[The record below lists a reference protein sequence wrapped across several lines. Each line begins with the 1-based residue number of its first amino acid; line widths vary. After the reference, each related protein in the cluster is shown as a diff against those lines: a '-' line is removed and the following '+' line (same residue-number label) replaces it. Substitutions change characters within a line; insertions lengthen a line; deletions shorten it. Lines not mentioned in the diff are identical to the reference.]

1 MRTVLKDLYVC
12 KVARRCLCLL
22 VLGFLCAVAGAQEPA
37 HVIIV
42 AGQSNTDGRVPVAD
56 LPEYIKSMGTDST
69 GFAKGAYKYCKI
81 SQNRVDGKFIPFW
94 PRRNRWGYDAVT
106 YYLLEQFY
114 QKDFY
119 VIKWAVGGTS
129 ITPENTD
136 SRGGYWSAD
145 PEWLAQNT
153 PTAKKGKSLLL
164 SFAQQISNSITKTLS
179 HLPEGYHIDAFLWH
193 QGESDS
199 AYGPD
204 YYENLKNVVGYV
216 RNHLTR
222 KTGEDYSEL
231 PFIFGS
237 VAKSNKRYN
246 AEVETA
252 MKRLASE
259 DKNAYLIDMSKAALL
274 KDRLHFDRTS
284 AEYLGKQ
291 MYETMIQAS
300 SMNET
305 SAQPPFDVDLWEKV
319 LPNSNGMEAEGYDDK
334 KHNYKPSLRVF
345 LPASE
350 KPVKAILI
358 CPGGGYDHLAMKD
371 EGYDWALY
379 FNKRNIAAVVLKYR
393 MPNGNPEVPVSDAYE
408 AMRCIREH
416 AKEWNILPDSI
427 GIMGSSAGGHLASTV
442 ATHAPAKLRPAFQIL
457 FYPVITMDGQYAHQ
471 GSRKH
476 LLGENPD
483 AKLVKKYSNEWQVN
497 KKAPRAFI
505 ALSGDDQ
512 SVKPVHS
519 ESYHKALKAQKIPS
533 EIHIYANGKHGWG
546 YNKRPF
552 AQRAEMMKDLE
563 SWLRTL

>member
-1 MRTVLKDLYVC
+1 MKTVLKDLYVC
-12 KVARRCLCLL
+12 KVMRHCFCLL
-22 VLGFLCAVAGAQEPA
+22 ILGILCPSTRAQEPA

-56 LPEYIKSMGTDST
+56 LPEYIKSMGIDST

-81 SQNRVDGKFIPFW
+81 SQNRVDGKFVPFW

-106 YYLLEQFY
+106 YYLLEQLY
-114 QKDFY
+114 QKEFY

-136 SRGGYWSAD
+136 SRGGYWSAT
-145 PEWLAQNT
+145 PEWLAQNA
-153 PTAKKGKSLLL
+153 PTVKKGKSLLL
-164 SFAQQISNSITKTLS
+164 SFAQQISNSISKTLS

-204 YYENLKNVVGYV
+204 YYENLKNVVSYV
-216 RNHLTR
+216 RDHLTR

-246 AEVETA
+246 AEVEAA

-259 DKNAYLIDMSKAALL
+259 DKNAYLIDMSKATLL
-274 KDRLHFDRTS
+274 KDRLHFDKTS

-291 MYETMIQAS
+291 MYEAMIQAS
-300 SMNET
+300 SVNVT
-305 SAQPPFDVDLWEKV
+305 SMQSPFDIDLWEKG
-319 LPNSNGMEAEGYDDK
+319 LPNSNGKEPEGYDDK
-334 KHNYKPSLRVF
+334 KHNYKPSVRVF

-379 FNKRNIAAVVLKYR
+379 FNKRSIAAVVLKYR

-408 AMRCIREH
+408 AMRYIKEH
-416 AKEWNILPDSI
+416 AKEWNILPDSV

-457 FYPVITMDGQYAHQ
+457 FYPVITMGGQNVHQ
-471 GSRKH
+471 GSKKH
-476 LLGENPD
+476 LLGENPNS
-483 AKLVKKYSNEWQVN
+483 KLVKKYSNEWQVN
-497 KKAPRAFI
+497 KKTPCAFI

-519 ESYHKALKAQKIPS
+519 VNYHKALITQKIPS

-552 AQRAEMMKDLE
+552 AQRAEMMGDLE
-563 SWLRTL
+563 NWLETL

>member
-1 MRTVLKDLYVC
+1 MKRYFS
-12 KVARRCLCLL
+12 LL
-22 VLGFLCAVAGAQEPA
+22 LLGFICMAVCAQEPV

-42 AGQSNTDGRVPVAD
+42 AGQSNTDGRVPIAD
-56 LPEYIKSMGTDST
+56 LPEYIKSMGIDST
-69 GFAKGAYKYCKI
+69 GFSKGAYRHCKI
-81 SQNRVDGKFIPFW
+81 SQNRVDGKFVPFW

-106 YYLLEQFY
+106 YYLLEQLY

-136 SRGGYWSAD
+136 SRGGHWSAD

-164 SFAQQISNSITKTLS
+164 SFAQQISNSISKTLS
-179 HLPEGYHIDAFLWH
+179 RLPEGYHIDAFLWH

-199 AYGPD
+199 AYGPE
-204 YYENLKNVVGYV
+204 YYDNLKNVVAYV

-246 AEVETA
+246 AEVEAA

-259 DKNAYLIDMSKAALL
+259 DKNAYLIDMSKATLL
-274 KDRLHFDRTS
+274 KDRLHFDKAS

-291 MYETMIQAS
+291 MFETMQQVS
-300 SMNET
+300 SVGKI
-305 SAQPPFDVDLWEKV
+305 SAQPPFDVDLWEKG
-319 LPNSNGMEAEGYDDK
+319 LPNSNGREAEGYDDK
-334 KHNYKPSLRVF
+334 KHNYKPSVRVF
-345 LPASE
+345 LPQSE
-350 KPVKAILI
+350 KPVKAVLI

-379 FNKRNIAAVVLKYR
+379 FNKRNMAAVVLKYR
-393 MPNGNPEVPVSDAYE
+393 MPNGNPDVPVSDAYE
-408 AMRCIREH
+408 AMRYVKEH
-416 AKEWNILPDSI
+416 AKEWNILSDSI

-442 ATHAPAKLRPAFQIL
+442 ATHAAAKLRPAFQIL
-457 FYPVITMDGQYAHQ
+457 FYPVITMNGQDAHR
-471 GSRKH
+471 GSRKQ

-483 AKLVKKYSNEWQVN
+483 AKLKKKYSNELQVN
-497 KKAPRAFI
+497 KKTPRAFI
-505 ALSGDDQ
+505 VLSADDQ

-519 ESYHKALKAQKIPS
+519 ESYHKALKALKISS
-533 EIHIYANGKHGWG
+533 EMHIYANGKHGWG
-546 YNKRPF
+546 FNKRPF
-552 AQRAEMMKDLE
+552 SQRDEMMEDLDK
-563 SWLRTL
+563 WLKAL

>member
-305 SAQPPFDVDLWEKV
+305 SAQPPFDVDLWEKG

-408 AMRCIREH
+408 AMRYIREH

-497 KKAPRAFI
+497 KKTPRAFI

-519 ESYHKALKAQKIPS
+519 ESYHKALKAQDIPS
-533 EIHIYANGKHGWG
+533 EMHIYANGKHGWG

>member
-12 KVARRCLCLL
+12 KVVRRCLCLL

-136 SRGGYWSAD
+136 SRGGHWSAD

-246 AEVETA
+246 VEVETA

-274 KDRLHFDRTS
+274 KDRLHFDKTS

-300 SMNET
+300 SMNGT
-305 SAQPPFDVDLWEKV
+305 SAQPPFDVDLWEKG

-497 KKAPRAFI
+497 KKTPRAFI

>member
-1 MRTVLKDLYVC
+1 MKTVLKDLYVC
-12 KVARRCLCLL
+12 KVMRHCFCLL
-22 VLGFLCAVAGAQEPA
+22 ILGILCPSTRAQEPA

-56 LPEYIKSMGTDST
+56 LPEYIKSMGIDST

-81 SQNRVDGKFIPFW
+81 SQNRVDGKFVPFW

-106 YYLLEQFY
+106 YYLLEQLY
-114 QKDFY
+114 QKEFY

-136 SRGGYWSAD
+136 SRGGYWSAT
-145 PEWLAQNT
+145 PEWLAQNA

-164 SFAQQISNSITKTLS
+164 SFAQQISNSISKTLS

-204 YYENLKNVVGYV
+204 YYENLKNVVNYV
-216 RNHLTR
+216 RDHLTC

-246 AEVETA
+246 AEVEAA

-259 DKNAYLIDMSKAALL
+259 DKNAYLIDMSKATLL
-274 KDRLHFDRTS
+274 KDRLHFDKTS

-291 MYETMIQAS
+291 MYETMIQAFS
-300 SMNET
+300 VNVTSMQ
-305 SAQPPFDVDLWEKV
+305 SPFDIDLWEKG
-319 LPNSNGMEAEGYDDK
+319 LPNSNDKEPEGYDDK
-334 KHNYKPSLRVF
+334 KHNYKPSVRVF

-350 KPVKAILI
+350 KPAKAILI

-379 FNKRNIAAVVLKYR
+379 FNKRSIAAVVLKYR

-408 AMRCIREH
+408 AMRYIKEH

-442 ATHAPAKLRPAFQIL
+442 ATRAPTKLRPAFQIL
-457 FYPVITMDGQYAHQ
+457 FI
-471 GSRKH
+471 R
-476 LLGENPD
+476 
-483 AKLVKKYSNEWQVN
+483 
-497 KKAPRAFI
+497 
-505 ALSGDDQ
+505 
-512 SVKPVHS
+512 
-519 ESYHKALKAQKIPS
+519 
-533 EIHIYANGKHGWG
+533 
-546 YNKRPF
+546 
-552 AQRAEMMKDLE
+552 
-563 SWLRTL
+563 

>member
-1 MRTVLKDLYVC
+1 MRTVLRDLYVC

-22 VLGFLCAVAGAQEPA
+22 VLGYLCAAAGAQEPA

-42 AGQSNTDGRVPVAD
+42 AGQSNTDGRVPVTD
-56 LPEYIKSMGTDST
+56 LPEYIKGMGIDST

-81 SQNRVDGKFIPFW
+81 SQNRVDGKFVPFW

-129 ITPENTD
+129 ITLENTD

-246 AEVETA
+246 VEVETA

-259 DKNAYLIDMSKAALL
+259 DKNAYLIDMSKAVLL

-305 SAQPPFDVDLWEKV
+305 SAQPPFDVDLWEKG

-350 KPVKAILI
+350 KPVKAILV
-358 CPGGGYDHLAMKD
+358 CPGDGYDHLAMKD

-408 AMRCIREH
+408 AMRYIREH
-416 AKEWNILPDSI
+416 AKEWNVLSDSI

-442 ATHAPAKLRPAFQIL
+442 ATHAPAKLRPAFHIL
-457 FYPVITMDGQYAHQ
+457 FYPVITMDGQHAHQ

-483 AKLVKKYSNEWQVN
+483 SKLVKKYSNEWQVN
-497 KKAPRAFI
+497 KKTPRAFI

-519 ESYHKALKAQKIPS
+519 VNYHKALKAQDIPS

>member
-1 MRTVLKDLYVC
+1 MKTVLKDLYVC
-12 KVARRCLCLL
+12 KVMRHCFCLL
-22 VLGFLCAVAGAQEPA
+22 ILGILCPSTRAQEPA

-56 LPEYIKSMGTDST
+56 LPEYIKSMGIDST
-69 GFAKGAYKYCKI
+69 GFAKGVYKYCKI
-81 SQNRVDGKFIPFW
+81 SQNRVDGKFVPFW

-106 YYLLEQFY
+106 YYLLEQLY
-114 QKDFY
+114 QKEFY

-136 SRGGYWSAD
+136 SRGGYWSAT

-164 SFAQQISNSITKTLS
+164 SFTQQISNSISKTLS

-204 YYENLKNVVGYV
+204 YYENLKNVVSYV
-216 RNHLTR
+216 RDHLTR

-246 AEVETA
+246 AEVEAA

-259 DKNAYLIDMSKAALL
+259 DKNAYLIDMSKATLL
-274 KDRLHFDRTS
+274 KDRLHFDKTS

-291 MYETMIQAS
+291 MYDTMIQAS
-300 SMNET
+300 SVNVT
-305 SAQPPFDVDLWEKV
+305 SMQSPFDIDLWEKG
-319 LPNSNGMEAEGYDDK
+319 LPNSNGKEPEGYDDK
-334 KHNYKPSLRVF
+334 KHNYKPSVRVF

-350 KPVKAILI
+350 KPAKAILI

-379 FNKRNIAAVVLKYR
+379 FNKRSIAAVVLKYR

-408 AMRCIREH
+408 AMRYIKEH

-457 FYPVITMDGQYAHQ
+457 FYPVITMGGRNVHQ
-471 GSRKH
+471 GSKKH

-497 KKAPRAFI
+497 RKTPRAFI

>member
-136 SRGGYWSAD
+136 SRGGHWSAD
-145 PEWLAQNT
+145 LEWLAQNT

-274 KDRLHFDRTS
+274 KDRLHFDKTS

-300 SMNET
+300 SMNKT
-305 SAQPPFDVDLWEKV
+305 SAQPPFDVDLWEKG

-497 KKAPRAFI
+497 KKTPRAFL